1 MSSTVELVVPLR
13 EQRTRVRCELRTRV
27 QPIPESLVELMKRH
41 RDKITKCFSFEFDQA
56 SLSYLVLDM

>member
-13 EQRTRVRCELRTRV
+13 EQRTRVCCELRTRV
-27 QPIPESLVELMKRH
+27 QPIPESLVELVKRH
-41 RDKITKCFSFEFDQA
+41 RDKITKRLSFEFDQA